1 MKDLR
6 LTARITDEDLFFK
19 LMHELGTTLYRPV
32 GNGET
37 EIVYFSGSKLV
48 YFKGKLNDGHREMLK
63 ANGWEVKR
71 IEVDEV
77 EGRVHIEQ

>member
-6 LTARITDEDLFFK
+6 LTARISDEDLFFK
-19 LMHELGTTLYRPV
+19 LQHELGCTLYRLV

-48 YFKGKLNDGHREMLK
+48 YFRGKLSQQHSELLK
-63 ANGWEVKR
+63 SNGWEVKR
-71 IEVDEV
+71 IEVDED
-77 EGRVHIEQ
+77 EGHVKIEQ